1 MVIGEDTSNDVAS
14 TDELKRNINGVK
26 SMACKNRERE
36 VSSRT
41 SVSGASESQAHTSGF
56 TGRNV
61 GDEDSI
67 PWAYDTNATQVKE
80 SNVDGH

>member
-1 MVIGEDTSNDVAS
+1 MTHRHGRHNVAS

-26 SMACKNRERE
+26 SMTCKNRERE

>member
-1 MVIGEDTSNDVAS
+1 MAHRHGRHNVAS

-26 SMACKNRERE
+26 SMTCMNRKRE

-41 SVSGASESQAHTSGF
+41 RVSGISESQEHTSCI

-67 PWAYDTNATQVKE
+67 PWAYNTNETQVKE

>member
-1 MVIGEDTSNDVAS
+1 MAHRHGRHNVAS

-26 SMACKNRERE
+26 SMTCKNRERE

-41 SVSGASESQAHTSGF
+41 KVSGASESQAFTSGI
-56 TGRNV
+56 TGRSA

-67 PWAYDTNATQVKE
+67 PWAYDTNVAQVK
-80 SNVDGH
+80 